1 MIAMESRRRL
11 DRPSPAVAVSTRVEP
26 VLARAARQIGHA
38 GRAGRAGAVVGR
50 VVAVHASAV
59 NVRIGEDLVT
69 LARASVGGLPTG
81 IGLDDAFAPRDAGIR
96 PGDPVAVSGTIV
108 RVGPLAIDLA
118 GARHWSPLLPHRPIP
133 VDLAERAAVLRSAV
147 DPRGAGRAP
156 LSAADRRRPTGPASS
171 RGGIDDVLEMRIR
184 RLRAAVRR
192 GGGAAIAAAGHSLV
206 GLGAGLTPSGDDV
219 LVGLSAAWAAIGD
232 AAGASL
238 ASDWS
243 AWADGRTTDVAL
255 DYHRAAAGG
264 AYAERLH
271 DALAAVLAGPIDA
284 IPAAAERAAAWGA
297 TSGRDTLRGVQI
309 GLEGAAVA
317 TRPAAGAA

>member
-11 DRPSPAVAVSTRVEP
+11 DRPSPAVAMSTRVEL
-26 VLARAARQIGHA
+26 VVA
-38 GRAGRAGAVVGR
+38 RAGAVVGR

-59 NVRIGEDLVT
+59 NVRIGEALVT
-69 LARASVGGLPTG
+69 LARSSVGGLPTG
-81 IGLDDAFAPRDAGIR
+81 IGLDDAFAPRAAGIR
-96 PGDPVAVSGTIV
+96 PGDPVAVSESII
-108 RVGPLAIDLA
+108 RVGPLAIDLT
-118 GARHWSPLLPHRPIP
+118 GARSWSPTLPHRPIP
-133 VDLAERAAVLRSAV
+133 VDLAERATVLRSAV
-147 DPRGAGRAP
+147 EPRGPGRAP
-156 LSAADRRRPTGPASS
+156 LRAADRRRPTGPANS
-171 RGGIDDVLEMRIR
+171 RGEIDDVLDARIR

-192 GGGAAIAAAGHSLV
+192 GDGAAITAAGRALV
-206 GLGAGLTPSGDDV
+206 GLGVGLTPSGDDV

-232 AAGASL
+232 AEGGRLAG
-238 ASDWS
+238 DWS

-255 DYHRAAAGG
+255 DFHRAAVDG

-271 DALAAVLAGPIDA
+271 DALAAFLGGPIDA

-317 TRPAAGAA
+317 ARRLAGAA